1 MNFKTQDPRTL
12 KNIIDDAGVFEVVKT
27 RENVTRENMNYLKTS
42 ENE

>member
-1 MNFKTQDPRTL
+1 MNFKTQESRTL
-12 KNIIDDAGVFEVVKT
+12 KNIIDDAEVFEVVKT